1 MNALL
6 NLINHEPDTDTN
18 VLYAKDFYEAK
29 YQFLINKRKS
39 AGLKHFNVSKAFI
52 EYLNNMANIFKNIKE
67 YNPNSRC
74 KILVLFDDL
83 IADMLS
89 NKQRNSIVIELVVRS
104 RKLNISLVFITQSY
118 SKVPKDVRLNTIYIF
133 IMKIPNKR
141 ELKHIV

>member
-1 MNALL
+1 
-6 NLINHEPDTDTN
+6 
-18 VLYAKDFYEAK
+18 
-29 YQFLINKRKS
+29 
-39 AGLKHFNVSKAFI
+39 
-52 EYLNNMANIFKNIKE
+52 MANIFKNIKE

-74 KILVLFDDL
+74 KILVLFDDM

-104 RKLNISLVFITQSY
+104 RKLNISFVFITQSY